1 MKFVISRFKLSQ
13 LSESFLELNI
23 TCLRRQGSMVLKY
36 GGP

>member
-1 MKFVISRFKLSQ
+1 MKFAISRFK
-13 LSESFLELNI
+13 LSESFLELTM

>member
-1 MKFVISRFKLSQ
+1 MKFVITGFM

-36 GGP
+36 GAP

>member
-1 MKFVISRFKLSQ
+1 MKFAISRFM
-13 LSESFLELNI
+13 LSESFLELNM